1 MDGSAGD
8 AGLLPSLRTDIQR
21 ALLALLLLRW

>member
-1 MDGSAGD
+1 MAVL
-8 AGLLPSLRTDIQR
+8 ATRGLLPSLRTDIQR